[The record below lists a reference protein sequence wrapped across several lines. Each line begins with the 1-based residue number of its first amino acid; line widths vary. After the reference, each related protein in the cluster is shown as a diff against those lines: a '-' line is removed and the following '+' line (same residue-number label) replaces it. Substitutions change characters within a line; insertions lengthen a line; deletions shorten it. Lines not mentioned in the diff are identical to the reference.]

1 MKLLDKLKNAFFEEV
16 EEDEDTDTIEIPK
29 TYAKKVE
36 VPKKKV
42 NFLKKNEDIDNNF
55 LEDDEEDKKEK
66 EEVKE
71 KVVEKKVNL
80 YSNET
85 EEIPVVVEKE
95 EIEKENFKTVPMVF
109 DDADF
114 EADIKEDFSKSFIE
128 EDEPKDNEYKMQN
141 DEYNDREKLY
151 HRSENNDNEYTHDYI
166 SSMRDSN
173 NNYSYSRTTVSKT
186 VENRTFKPSP
196 IISPIYGILDKN
208 YRKEEVI
215 TKRET
220 RIASTY
226 KKPDV
231 DSVRN
236 RAFAKIDEDKEVTK
250 PISEMEKKKENI
262 NNKKIYD
269 VNNSKPQVNKVTL
282 ADADEY
288 YNDLGLA
295 YNVDYRDASR
305 GNTRSA
311 KYNIKEK
318 KNEKKDVDDS
328 LFDLIDSMYSKEE

>member
-16 EEDEDTDTIEIPK
+16 EEDDDTIEIPK

-36 VPKKKV
+36 VPKKKNNFFKKDDDEIDD
-42 NFLKKNEDIDNNF
+42 NFLK
-55 LEDDEEDKKEK
+55 EEKQEEK
-66 EEVKE
+66 Q
-71 KVVEKKVNL
+71 EKKIEKN
-80 YSNET
+80 YIDET
-85 EEIPVVVEKE
+85 QEIPVTKEVEE
-95 EIEKENFKTVPMVF
+95 EIVKTVPMVF

-128 EDEPKDNEYKMQN
+128 EDNDDKIDNKSYF

-151 HRSENNDNEYTHDYI
+151 QGKSDSQESYSHDYI
-166 SSMRDSN
+166 SSMKDNSS
-173 NNYSYSRTTVSKT
+173 YSYSRTSITKKEETRV
-186 VENRTFKPSP
+186 FKPSP

-215 TKRET
+215 AKRET
-220 RIASTY
+220 RISSTY
-226 KKPDV
+226 KKPDL

-250 PISEMEKKKENI
+250 PISETEKRKDET
-262 NNKKIYD
+262 NNKKVYD
-269 VNNSKPQVNKVTL
+269 VNNTKPQVNKVTL

-295 YNVDYRDASR
+295 YNVDYSDASR
-305 GNTRSA
+305 ENTRSA
-311 KYNIKEK
+311 KYNQKEK
-318 KNEKKDVDDS
+318 KKEKKDVDDS

>member
-16 EEDEDTDTIEIPK
+16 EEDDDTIEVPK
-29 TYAKKVE
+29 TFAKKVD
-36 VPKKKV
+36 VPKKK
-42 NFLKKNEDIDNNF
+42 NTFFKKEEENDFLK
-55 LEDDEEDKKEK
+55 DEEK
-66 EEVKE
+66 EEKNNDNVKVEVKE
-71 KVVEKKVNL
+71 ENN
-80 YSNET
+80 YSFET
-85 EEIPVVVEKE
+85 QEIPVTREEE
-95 EIEKENFKTVPMVF
+95 EIVKTVPMVF

-114 EADIKEDFSKSFIE
+114 ESDSIKEDFSKSFIE
-128 EDEPKDNEYKMQN
+128 EENDELKQKE
-141 DEYNDREKLY
+141 DEYNNKERLY
-151 HRSENNDNEYTHDYI
+151 QGKIEDENDYSHDYI
-166 SSMRDSN
+166 SSMRES
-173 NNYSYSRTTVSKT
+173 NNYSYSRTSYSKS
-186 VENRTFKPSP
+186 VETKTFKPSP

-215 TKRET
+215 AKRET
-220 RIASTY
+220 RIATTSY
-226 KKPDV
+226 KKPDL

-250 PISEMEKKKENI
+250 PKSSMEKKVESS
-262 NNKKIYD
+262 KKVYD
-269 VNNSKPQVNKVTL
+269 VNNTKPQVNRVTL

-295 YNVDYRDASR
+295 YNVDYSDASR

-311 KYNIKEK
+311 KYNTKEK